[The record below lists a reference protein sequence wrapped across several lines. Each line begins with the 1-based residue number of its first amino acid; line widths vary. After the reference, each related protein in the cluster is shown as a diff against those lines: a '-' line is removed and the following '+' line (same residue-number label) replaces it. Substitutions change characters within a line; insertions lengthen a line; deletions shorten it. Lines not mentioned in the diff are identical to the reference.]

1 MIALFFILPVL
12 IFLAFEAYEIKTYG
26 LKNRICAPDFWII
39 LGGNIVF
46 SVVMLMFL
54 FMSFTAPL
62 SFSTIKLFASV
73 VSSVF
78 FLIAIKLGRLLKNQK
93 KLWLATLLFLTV
105 ALFLEGTVFNFRAY
119 QTYDY
124 EEIDITEDVSISGLE
139 KTNDG
144 EDEYKKPYVGSVPT
158 IVIFN
163 LNKKVNNVY
172 FDIST
177 KDKYGQTVN
186 SYVQTYMTD
195 ESNENYLKLPA
206 QTVFSEIESTKYLHL
221 ITSGESEKLKFTLST
236 DSGEIFNINSI
247 KVNAVQHFRFKIV
260 RFAAVF
266 LILLVVYILRPKSH
280 LWSYCFNGSS
290 RQWRVICA
298 VIVVQIVILMGI
310 SFLNPAF
317 QGNPGSHTAQYQQL
331 AESFLDGR
339 LYLEQEPPE
348 YLAEMENPYDYG
360 ARTARKNES
369 GESYYWDAAYFEGK
383 YYVYFGVVPVL
394 LTYMP
399 YRLVMGVDM
408 PNVLAIRI
416 FTVFF
421 VVGAFLLIAEI
432 LKRYFKYKR
441 IPFLSYILLS
451 VIFVNASGAVFIAKR
466 PDFYSIPIMSAL
478 AFTVFG
484 LYFWLLSLKEPGRVN
499 GFVAAAGSLCM
510 ALVAGCRPQLLVVS
524 AFAFLFF
531 WGAVFK
537 DRSLFSKKGALST
550 FAICLPYVLVAAGI
564 MWYNFARFGSPFD
577 FGANYNLT
585 TNDMTGR
592 GYRVERVG
600 LSLFTFF
607 FQPPNFTAT
616 FPFIKNVT
624 IDTNYLG
631 TTITEPMFG
640 GIFAVIPLL
649 WCIFLVPKF
658 AKSMKKGYILALCLL
673 PLGLSIFIGAFD
685 AQGAGLLQ
693 RYVSDFA
700 FLSILSAIAVMFYLY
715 QSLRGRLRE
724 YINGFLGFAF
734 FGSGIYCFLS
744 IFAKYGVELFYK
756 NPHLFNYVSELVQF
770 W

>member
-1 MIALFFILPVL
+1 MIALFFILPIL
-12 IFLAFEAYEIKTYG
+12 IFFAFEAYEIKKCG
-26 LKNRICAPDFWII
+26 LKNRIKAPTFWI
-39 LGGNIVF
+39 LFCGNIAF
-46 SVVMLMFL
+46 SLAMLMLL

-62 SFSTIKLFASV
+62 SFSLIKLFAAV
-73 VSSVF
+73 VSSLF
-78 FLIAIKLGRLLKNQK
+78 FLTVIRLGRFVKCRK
-93 KLWLATLLFLTV
+93 KLWAAVLLFLTV
-105 ALFLEGTVFNFRAY
+105 ALFLEGTLFNFRSY

-124 EEIDITEDVSISGLE
+124 EEIDITENVSISGLE
-139 KTNDG
+139 KINEG
-144 EDEYKKPYVGSVPT
+144 ENEYKKPYVGSVPT
-158 IVIFN
+158 FVILN
-163 LNKKVNNVY
+163 LNEKVNNVY

-186 SYVQTYMTD
+186 SYVQTQMTD

-206 QTVFSEIESTKYLHL
+206 QTVFSDVESTKYLHL
-221 ITSGESEKLKFTLST
+221 VTSGESEKLKFTLST
-236 DSGEIFNINSI
+236 DNGEIFTVNSI
-247 KVNAVQHFRFKIV
+247 KVNVSQPFSFKIV
-260 RFAAVF
+260 RFAAAF
-266 LILLVVYILRPKSH
+266 LILLLAYILRPKSH

-298 VIVVQIVILMGI
+298 AIVIQIAILMGI
-310 SFLNPAF
+310 SFFNPVF

-369 GESYYWDAAYFEGK
+369 GQSYYWDAAYFEGK

-394 LTYMP
+394 LTYLP
-399 YRLVMGVDM
+399 YRLITGTAM

-432 LKRYFKYKR
+432 LKRYFKYKK

-466 PDFYSIPIMSAL
+466 PDFYSVPIMSAL

-484 LYFWLLSLKEPGRVN
+484 LYFWLISLKRSGRVN
-499 GFVAAAGSLCM
+499 GCLAAAGSLCM

-607 FQPPNFTAT
+607 FQLPNFTAT
-616 FPFIKNVT
+616 FPFLKSVT

-640 GIFAVIPLL
+640 GIFATIPIL
-649 WCIFLVPKF
+649 WCILLVPRF
-658 AKSMKKGYILALCLL
+658 AKNMQKGHILALCLL

-700 FLSILSAIAVMFYLY
+700 FLSILSAIAVIFYLY
-715 QSLRGRLRE
+715 QSVRGRLRD
-724 YINGFLGFAF
+724 YINTFLGFAA